1 MDSSEY
7 AQVLKRLISEEGV
20 SILGEASRLPEDRL
34 TRISNLRKKYPEDL
48 VRVAVEQLELRKRAK
63 SKFPFADQMLF
74 TKEGLEQST
83 GKRVAD
89 YHATYFPV
97 GAKILD
103 ACCGIGGDAVALS
116 NKGEVLAIDQNPA
129 ATFCTEHNFQIHSEQ
144 EALKSRFR
152 AITGNVVG
160 LNLPE
165 LKLEG
170 FDFAFFDPSR
180 RTDGREGERRRVN
193 AAEDYSPPL
202 SWVSELRKS
211 FSGTAVK
218 VSPAIDDETLRT
230 LGGVIEF
237 ISDRGECKEALALLD
252 ELANRTDANDYRS
265 DPPRYTAV
273 VLSAESLPAK
283 LTPFECAPLK
293 ISPPLEWLIEP
304 DPAVIRAHLL
314 PQIAHLHGA
323 SLLEPGIAY
332 LTSEREISSPFAT
345 SYKIVETLDF
355 NIKQIQA
362 RVRSL
367 GGKMTTVKK
376 RNVLIEPEQVLK
388 SLKSGGDTP
397 YFLVLC
403 PHNGKNLA
411 LICEPPN
418 IRRTSGDYAL

>member
-1 MDSSEY
+1 MDNSEY
-7 AQVLKRLISEEGV
+7 AAVLKRLISDEGR
-20 SILGEASRLPEDRL
+20 SILREANQLPEDRL

-48 VRVAVEQLELRKRAK
+48 VRVAIEQLELRKRAK

-83 GKRVAD
+83 GKRIAD
-89 YHATYFPV
+89 YHATHFPN
-97 GAKILD
+97 GARLLD

-116 NKGEVLAIDQNPA
+116 GKGEVLAVDQNPA

-144 EALKSRFR
+144 EAIKSRFR
-152 AITGNVVG
+152 AITGNVVE

-165 LKLEG
+165 LQVEG
-170 FDFAFFDPSR
+170 FEFAFFDPSR

-218 VSPAIDDETLRT
+218 VSPAIDDETLRA
-230 LGGVIEF
+230 LGGAVEF
-237 ISDRGECKEALALLD
+237 ISNKGECKEALVLLD
-252 ELANRTDANDYRS
+252 ELASRTDANDYKT

-273 VLSAESLPAK
+273 VLGAESLRAK
-283 LTPFECAPLK
+283 LTPFDCAPLK
-293 ISPPLEWLIEP
+293 ISPPQEWLIEP

-314 PQIAHLHGA
+314 PQIAHLTQA

-332 LTSEREISSPFAT
+332 LTSEREIDTLFAL

-355 NIKQIQA
+355 NIKQIQS
-362 RVRSL
+362 RMRSL

-376 RNVLIEPEQVLK
+376 RNVPIEPEEVLK

-397 YFLVLC
+397 YFLILS
-403 PHNGKNLA
+403 PHKGKTLA

-418 IRRTSGDYAL
+418 IRRLLGD